1 LHREKAVRKDGFFM
15 GRRAWYIKKVS
26 IPNRVL
32 GHLYKNRYP
41 ALMRIEGPLVTPL
54 SDGSGSLAN
63 DFVNSRFLVS

>member
-15 GRRAWYIKKVS
+15 GESLYTKKVS

-32 GHLYKNRYP
+32 GQLYKNRYP

-54 SDGSGSLAN
+54 SVGSGSLAN